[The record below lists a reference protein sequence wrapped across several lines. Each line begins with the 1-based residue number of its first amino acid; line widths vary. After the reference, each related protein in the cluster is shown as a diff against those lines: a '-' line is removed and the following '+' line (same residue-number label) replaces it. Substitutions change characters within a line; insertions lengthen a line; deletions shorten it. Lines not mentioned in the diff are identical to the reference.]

1 METNLDLRDYIRDV
15 PDFPKPGIMFKD
27 ITTLLRDGAAF
38 GHTIRSLADR
48 YRSRDIQRVV
58 GIEARGFIFA
68 SALAY
73 ELGVG
78 MVPVRKVG
86 KLPSHRVSQSY
97 DLEYGTDCVEIH
109 SDAIERGE
117 KVLVVDDVI
126 ATGGTLAATCE
137 LVELVGGVIEE
148 VACVIELT
156 FLHGKEKLGDRK
168 LFTLVQY

>member
-1 METNLDLRDYIRDV
+1 MDLKAYIRDV
-15 PDFPKPGIMFKD
+15 PDFPKPGIVFKD

-38 GHTIRSLADR
+38 GATINTLAER
-48 YRSRDIQRVV
+48 YRGRGIQRVV

-86 KLPSHRVSQSY
+86 KLPAECVRQTY
-97 DLEYGTDCVEIH
+97 DLEYGTDSVEIH
-109 SDAIERGE
+109 ADALDRGE

-137 LVELVGGVIEE
+137 LVEQVGGVIEE

-156 FLHGKEKLGDRK
+156 FLPGKEKLGGRP
-168 LFTLVQY
+168 LFTMVQY